1 MEAYVRLV
9 TATVLLAAA
18 TAFAKTPDPKPH
30 HFRLFQVQAAQLDLF
45 ASDRAEVSRDTFWL
59 AFEYTYHPLADGDRF
74 LNVVAQAPGGNEAW
88 VIENLPIFEDVSG
101 EHKPVSETAYVN
113 LAQLGLQPG
122 ADLTSICYTA
132 SLTLDLLETQPTGEL
147 RCLDVSALEYVAGD
161 DESFALAGPFDP
173 GAPEPISFQQKPTKL
188 GTNKKQTFNSVQ
200 EGDKQCMAG
209 ALARSLDWLNR
220 EYMLGS
226 KKKAQ
231 KIYADLVNAGATQLG
246 GPGDSAAATEGKR
259 LAAKQSYVN
268 QEFGGKVVTKTWDP
282 GANVNTPTGMTE
294 SGGDFAAWL
303 KAEWETEDVELA
315 FRSAG
320 FAHIVTL
327 TEVAENADGSF
338 MVKFRDDGQQRDGNG
353 GDKGPKNGKIFQ
365 SGGTWYFN
373 NTNFPLQFAIS
384 ESPVT
389 PTPTP
394 TRTPT
399 STPTRTLTPTTIPT
413 PPPSPTPTPTATT
426 TATPS
431 PSGTP

>member
-1 MEAYVRLV
+1 MAARVRLV
-9 TATVLLAAA
+9 AATVVLAVATGAAA
-18 TAFAKTPDPKPH
+18 ASGPKPH
-30 HFRLFQVQAAQLDLF
+30 HFRLFKVQAAQLDWF
-45 ASDRAEVSRDTFWL
+45 ASDRGAVARDTLWL

-101 EHKPVSETAYVN
+101 EHKPVRETAYVN

-132 SLTLDLLETQPTGEL
+132 SLTSELLETQPTGEL
-147 RCLDVSALEYVAGD
+147 SCIDVSDVEYVAGD
-161 DESFALAGPFDP
+161 AESFALAGPLDP

-188 GTNKKQTFNSVQ
+188 GTNKKQSFNPVQ
-200 EGDKQCMAG
+200 EGEKQCMAG

-220 EYMLGS
+220 EYSLGS

-231 KIYADLVNAGATQLG
+231 EIYKDLVNAGATQLPG
-246 GPGDSAAATEGKR
+246 SGDSAAAAEGKR
-259 LAAKQSYVN
+259 LAAKQTYVN
-268 QEFGGKVVTKTWDP
+268 QQFGGKVVTKTWDP
-282 GANVNTPTGMTE
+282 GANVDTPAGMTE

-315 FRSAG
+315 FRSGG

-338 MVKFRDDGQQRDGNG
+338 KVKYRDDAQQRDGNG
-353 GDKGPKNGKIFQ
+353 GDNGPKNGKIFQ
-365 SGGTWYFN
+365 SGGTWYFG

-394 TRTPT
+394 TPT
-399 STPTRTLTPTTIPT
+399 AT
-413 PPPSPTPTPTATT
+413 PPPSPTSTPTANT
-426 TATPS
+426 TATP
-431 PSGTP
+431 

>member
-1 MEAYVRLV
+1 MAAYLRLAV
-9 TATVLLAAA
+9 ATVLLAVA
-18 TAFAKTPDPKPH
+18 TASAKASDPKPH
-30 HFRLFQVQAAQLDLF
+30 HFRLFRVQASQLDWF
-45 ASDRAEVSRDTFWL
+45 ASDRAEVARDTFWL

-74 LNVVAQAPGGNEAW
+74 LNVVARAPGGNEAW

-101 EHKPVSETAYVN
+101 EHKPVRETAYVN

-132 SLTLDLLETQPTGEL
+132 TLTLDMLETQPTGEL
-147 RCLDVSALEYVAGD
+147 RCIDVSALEYVAGD

-173 GAPEPISFQQKPTKL
+173 GAPEPISFQEKPTKL

-200 EGDKQCMAG
+200 EDDKQCMAG

-220 EYMLGS
+220 EYTLGS

-231 KIYADLVNAGATQLG
+231 KIYADLVKAGTTQLG

-259 LAAKQSYVN
+259 LAAKQTYVN

-282 GANVNTPTGMTE
+282 GANVDTPTGMTE

-338 MVKFRDDGQQRDGNG
+338 KVKYRDDGQQRDDNG
-353 GDKGPKNGKIFQ
+353 GDNGPKNGKIFK
-365 SGGTWYFN
+365 SGGTWYFG
-373 NTNFPLQFAIS
+373 NTNLPLLFAIS

-389 PTPTP
+389 PTPSPTP

-399 STPTRTLTPTTIPT
+399 PSPT
-413 PPPSPTPTPTATT
+413 PPPSPTSTPTAPT

-431 PSGTP
+431 PSGTPN